1 MTDPIADMLNR
12 IVNAQAVAKPD
23 VLVPFSKFKYELALV
38 LAKEDLIAKVEK
50 MGKKVN
56 KQIKIDIP
64 YDGKVPVIEGLRKV
78 SKPGQRIYIASKD
91 IRKVRGGYGLAIIST
106 PKGLLTD
113 QQARRSKVGGEIIC
127 EIW

>member
-56 KQIKIDIP
+56 KQIKIDLK
-64 YDGKVPVIEGLRKV
+64 YDSKVPVIEGLRKV

>member
-56 KQIKIDIP
+56 KQIKIDLKYDSKIP
-64 YDGKVPVIEGLRKV
+64 AIEGLRKV
-78 SKPGQRIYIASKD
+78 SKPGQRIYSASKD
-91 IRKVRGGYGLAIIST
+91 IRRVRGGYGLSVIST

-113 QQARRSKVGGEIIC
+113 KQARREKVGGEIIC

>member
-38 LAKEDLIAKVEK
+38 LAKQELVAKVEK

-56 KQIKIDIP
+56 KQIKIDLKYDSKIP
-64 YDGKVPVIEGLRKV
+64 AIEGLRKV
-78 SKPGQRIYIASKD
+78 SKPGQRIYSASKD
-91 IRKVRGGYGLAIIST
+91 IRRVRGGYGLSVIST

-113 QQARRSKVGGEIIC
+113 KQARREKVGGEIIC

>member
-12 IVNAQAVAKPD
+12 IVNAQAAAKPD

-38 LAKEDLIAKVEK
+38 LAKEELVAKVEK
-50 MGKKVN
+50 MGKKHN
-56 KQIKIDIP
+56 KQIKIDLKYDNKIP
-64 YDGKVPVIEGLRKV
+64 AIEGLRKV
-78 SKPGQRIYIASKD
+78 SKPGQRIYSASKD
-91 IRKVRGGYGLAIIST
+91 IRRVRGGYGLAVIST

-113 QQARRSKVGGEIIC
+113 KQARREKAGGEIIC

>member
-38 LAKEDLIAKVEK
+38 LAKQELVAKVEK

-56 KQIKIDIP
+56 KQIKIDLKYDSKIP
-64 YDGKVPVIEGLRKV
+64 AIEGLRKV
-78 SKPGQRIYIASKD
+78 SKPGQRIYSASKD
-91 IRKVRGGYGLAIIST
+91 IRRVRGGYGLSVIST
-106 PKGLLTD
+106 PKELLTD
-113 QQARRSKVGGEIIC
+113 KQARREKVGGEIIC